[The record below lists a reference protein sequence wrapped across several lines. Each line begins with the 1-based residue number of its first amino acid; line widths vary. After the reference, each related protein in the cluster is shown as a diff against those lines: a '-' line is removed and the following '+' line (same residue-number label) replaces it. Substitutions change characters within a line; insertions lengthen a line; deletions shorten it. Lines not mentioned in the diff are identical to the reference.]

1 MKRDRK
7 REMGE
12 ERQEERD
19 GRRETGRE
27 RRDDRGGRRGRERW
41 EVRKMNKA
49 YM

>member
-1 MKRDRK
+1 LKRDRK